1 MKTYYKNKR
10 NKVGLSQSDMARELG
25 IPCVKYEQIERGEIK
40 MPKKLIDKFNEIITR
55 GNNIHS
61 LEKLEH
67 EREVNEYI
75 DWLSK
80 NDHLKL
86 EMDRFNILTRNELGQ
101 LLGYTDGSI
110 ISKLFSGKFAD
121 AYDLKNKIYLFFHD
135 ELNMQP
141 KRSNKQ
147 RSNKQISDKQKL
159 LTSKLKKYC
168 ECYELT
174 QRELSKQMCM
184 SQPTINRIL
193 METQIVSNSTLNKI
207 DTFLNSKS
215 FNKDRVESTAEEES
229 VPEVMFLGPTPNE
242 DTDILFPEL
251 PSDDSNVTVVDF
263 DLNSSEKTTDV
274 TIPDETDSKE
284 LYSIKKIYSEN
295 HEKIQKLTE
304 EINKLVQR
312 EAVLLDILKE
322 IERL

>member
-1 MKTYYKNKR
+1 
-10 NKVGLSQSDMARELG
+10 
-25 IPCVKYEQIERGEIK
+25 

-75 DWLSK
+75 DWLIK
-80 NDHLKL
+80 DDHLKL
-86 EMDRFNILTRNELGQ
+86 EMNMFNISTRNELGQ
-101 LLGYTDGSI
+101 LLGYKDGTI
-110 ISKLFSGKFAD
+110 LSKLFSGKYANGYC
-121 AYDLKNKIYLFFHD
+121 YDLKNKIYLFFHD

-141 KRSNKQ
+141 KKL
-147 RSNKQISDKQKL
+147 NKQISNKQKSI
-159 LTSKLKKYC
+159 TSKLKKYC
-168 ECYELT
+168 ETYGLT
-174 QRELSKQMCM
+174 QSELSKQMCM
-184 SQPTINRIL
+184 SLPTINRL
-193 METQIVSNSTLNKI
+193 LKETRIVGNSTLSKI
-207 DTFLNSKS
+207 DIFLKNKG
-215 FNKDRVESTAEEES
+215 FNNDCVESTVEEKS
-229 VPEVMFLGPTPNE
+229 VPQAMFLGPTPNE

-251 PSDDSNVTVVDF
+251 PSDDSNITVVDF

-312 EAVLLDILKE
+312 EDVLLDILKE

>member
-75 DWLSK
+75 DWLIK
-80 NDHLKL
+80 DDHLKL
-86 EMDRFNILTRNELGQ
+86 EMNMFNISTRNELGQ
-101 LLGYTDGSI
+101 LLGYKDGTI
-110 ISKLFSGKFAD
+110 LSKLFSGKYANGYC
-121 AYDLKNKIYLFFHD
+121 YDLKNKIYLFFHD

-141 KRSNKQ
+141 KKL
-147 RSNKQISDKQKL
+147 NKQISNKQKSI
-159 LTSKLKKYC
+159 TSKLKKYC
-168 ECYELT
+168 ETYGLT
-174 QRELSKQMCM
+174 QSELSKQMCM
-184 SQPTINRIL
+184 SLPTINRL
-193 METQIVSNSTLNKI
+193 LKETRIVGNSTLSKI
-207 DTFLNSKS
+207 DIFLKNKG
-215 FNKDRVESTAEEES
+215 FNNDCVESTVEEKS

-242 DTDILFPEL
+242 DTNMLFPEL
-251 PSDDSNVTVVDF
+251 PSDDSNVTVIDF
-263 DLNSSEKTTDV
+263 DLNSSKKTTDV

-284 LYSIKKIYSEN
+284 LYSIKKIYNEN

-312 EAVLLDILKE
+312 EGVLLDILKE

>member
-75 DWLSK
+75 DWLIK
-80 NDHLKL
+80 DDHLKL
-86 EMDRFNILTRNELGQ
+86 EMNMFNISTRNELGQ
-101 LLGYTDGSI
+101 LLGYKDGTI
-110 ISKLFSGKFAD
+110 LSKLFSGKYANGY

-141 KRSNKQ
+141 KKL
-147 RSNKQISDKQKL
+147 NKQISNKQK
-159 LTSKLKKYC
+159 SIMSELKKYC
-168 ECYELT
+168 ETYGLT
-174 QRELSKQMCM
+174 QHELSKQMCM
-184 SQPTINRIL
+184 SQSTINRIL
-193 METQIVSNSTLNKI
+193 METRTVSNSTLNKI
-207 DTFLNSKS
+207 DTFLKSKG
-215 FNKDRVESTAEEES
+215 FNKDSVDSTADEKF
-229 VPEVMFLGPTPNE
+229 VPDVMFLGPTPNE

-251 PSDDSNVTVVDF
+251 PSDDSNITVVDF
-263 DLNSSEKTTDV
+263 DLNDSEKTTDV

-284 LYSIKKIYSEN
+284 LYSIKKIYNEN

-312 EAVLLDILKE
+312 EDVLLDILKE

>member
-40 MPKKLIDKFNEIITR
+40 MPKRLIDKFNEIISR

-80 NDHLKL
+80 NDYLKL
-86 EMDRFNILTRNELGQ
+86 EMDRFNISTRNELGQ
-101 LLGYTDGSI
+101 LLGYKGGSI
-110 ISKLFSGKFAD
+110 ISKLFSGKFAN

-141 KRSNKQ
+141 KKL
-147 RSNKQISDKQKL
+147 NKQISDKQKSI
-159 LTSKLKKYC
+159 TSKLKKYC
-168 ECYELT
+168 ETYGLT
-174 QRELSKQMCM
+174 QYELSKQMCT
-184 SQPTINRIL
+184 SQSTINRL
-193 METQIVSNSTLNKI
+193 LKETQIVGNSTLNKI
-207 DTFLNSKS
+207 DIFLKNKG
-215 FNKDRVESTAEEES
+215 FNNNCVESTVEEKS
-229 VPEVMFLGPTPNE
+229 VPQAMFLSPTPNE
-242 DTDILFPEL
+242 DADILFPEL
-251 PSDDSNVTVVDF
+251 PSNNSNITVVDF
-263 DLNSSEKTTDV
+263 DLNGSEKTTDV
-274 TIPDETDSKE
+274 TVPDETDSKE

-312 EAVLLDILKE
+312 EDVLLDILKE

>member
-10 NKVGLSQSDMARELG
+10 NKVGLSQSDMSRELG

-40 MPKKLIDKFNEIITR
+40 MPKRLIDKFNEIISR

-86 EMDRFNILTRNELGQ
+86 EMDRFNISTRNELGE
-101 LLGYTDGSI
+101 LLGYKGGSI
-110 ISKLFSGKFAD
+110 ISKLFSGKFAN

-141 KRSNKQ
+141 KKL
-147 RSNKQISDKQKL
+147 NKQISDKQKSI
-159 LTSKLKKYC
+159 TSKLKKYC
-168 ECYELT
+168 ETYGLT
-174 QRELSKQMCM
+174 QSELSKQMCM
-184 SQPTINRIL
+184 SQPTINRL
-193 METQIVSNSTLNKI
+193 LKETRIVGNSTLSKI
-207 DTFLNSKS
+207 DIFLKSKC
-215 FNKDRVESTAEEES
+215 FNNDCVESTVEEKS
-229 VPEVMFLGPTPNE
+229 VPQAMFLGPTPNE

-251 PSDDSNVTVVDF
+251 PSDNSNITVVDF

-312 EAVLLDILKE
+312 EDVLLDILKE

>member
-67 EREVNEYI
+67 EREVNDYI
-75 DWLSK
+75 DWLIK
-80 NDHLKL
+80 DDHLKL
-86 EMDRFNILTRNELGQ
+86 EMNMFNISTRNELGQ
-101 LLGYTDGSI
+101 LLGYKDGTI
-110 ISKLFSGKFAD
+110 LSKLFSGKYANGYC
-121 AYDLKNKIYLFFHD
+121 YDLKNKIYLFFHD

-141 KRSNKQ
+141 KKL
-147 RSNKQISDKQKL
+147 NKQISNKQKSI
-159 LTSKLKKYC
+159 TSKLKKYC
-168 ECYELT
+168 ETYGLT
-174 QRELSKQMCM
+174 QSELSKQMCM
-184 SQPTINRIL
+184 SQPTINRL
-193 METQIVSNSTLNKI
+193 LKETRIVGNSTLNKI
-207 DTFLNSKS
+207 DTFLKSKG
-215 FNKDRVESTAEEES
+215 FNKDSVDSTADEKF
-229 VPEVMFLGPTPNE
+229 VPDVMFLGPTPNE

-251 PSDDSNVTVVDF
+251 PSDDSNIRVVDF
-263 DLNSSEKTTDV
+263 DLNSSKKTTDV

-284 LYSIKKIYSEN
+284 LYSIKKIYNEN

-312 EAVLLDILKE
+312 EGVLLDILKE

>member
-75 DWLSK
+75 DWLIK
-80 NDHLKL
+80 DDHLKL
-86 EMDRFNILTRNELGQ
+86 EMNMFNISTRNELGQ
-101 LLGYTDGSI
+101 LLGYKDGTI
-110 ISKLFSGKFAD
+110 LSKLFSGKYANGYC
-121 AYDLKNKIYLFFHD
+121 YDLKNKIYLFFHD

-141 KRSNKQ
+141 KKL
-147 RSNKQISDKQKL
+147 NKQISNKQKSI
-159 LTSKLKKYC
+159 TSKLKKYC
-168 ECYELT
+168 KTYGLT
-174 QRELSKQMCM
+174 QRELSKQMCI

-193 METQIVSNSTLNKI
+193 METQIVGNSTLNKI
-207 DTFLNSKS
+207 DTFLKSKG
-215 FNKDRVESTAEEES
+215 FNKDSVDSTADEKF
-229 VPEVMFLGPTPNE
+229 VPDVMFLGPTPNE

-251 PSDDSNVTVVDF
+251 PSDDSNITVVDF
-263 DLNSSEKTTDV
+263 DLNSSKKTTDV

-284 LYSIKKIYSEN
+284 LYSIKKIYNEN

-312 EAVLLDILKE
+312 EGVLLDILKE

>member
-1 MKTYYKNKR
+1 MKTCYKNKR

-75 DWLSK
+75 DWLIK
-80 NDHLKL
+80 DDHLKL
-86 EMDRFNILTRNELGQ
+86 EMNMFNISTRNELGQ
-101 LLGYTDGSI
+101 LLGYKDGTI
-110 ISKLFSGKFAD
+110 LSKLFSGKYANGYC
-121 AYDLKNKIYLFFHD
+121 YDLKNKIYLFFHD

-141 KRSNKQ
+141 KKL
-147 RSNKQISDKQKL
+147 NKQISNKQKSI
-159 LTSKLKKYC
+159 TSKLKKYC
-168 ECYELT
+168 ETYGLT
-174 QRELSKQMCM
+174 QSELSKQMCM
-184 SQPTINRIL
+184 SLPTINRL
-193 METQIVSNSTLNKI
+193 LKETRIVGNSTLSKI
-207 DTFLNSKS
+207 DVFLKNKG
-215 FNKDRVESTAEEES
+215 FNNDCVESTVEEKS

-251 PSDDSNVTVVDF
+251 PSDDSNITVVDF

-312 EAVLLDILKE
+312 EDVLLDILKE

>member
-75 DWLSK
+75 DWLIK
-80 NDHLKL
+80 DDHLKL
-86 EMDRFNILTRNELGQ
+86 EMNRFNISTRTELGQ
-101 LLGYTDGSI
+101 LLGYKDGTI
-110 ISKLFSGKFAD
+110 LSKLFSGKYANGY

-141 KRSNKQ
+141 KKLSKQISNKQ
-147 RSNKQISDKQKL
+147 KSIMSE
-159 LTSKLKKYC
+159 LKKYC
-168 ECYELT
+168 ETYGLT
-174 QRELSKQMCM
+174 QHELSKQMCM
-184 SQPTINRIL
+184 SQSTINRIL
-193 METQIVSNSTLNKI
+193 METRTVSNSTLNKI
-207 DTFLNSKS
+207 DTFLKSKG
-215 FNKDRVESTAEEES
+215 FNKDSVDSTADEKF
-229 VPEVMFLGPTPNE
+229 VPEVMFLEPTPNE
-242 DTDILFPEL
+242 DTDMLFPEL
-251 PSDDSNVTVVDF
+251 PSDDSNITVVDF
-263 DLNSSEKTTDV
+263 NLNSSEKTTDV

-295 HEKIQKLTE
+295 HEKIKKLTE

-312 EAVLLDILKE
+312 EGVLLDILKE